1 MLTVFDAN
9 GLTVKTI
16 SGSPAATAPS
26 LSLLTPPQFAVGQ
39 YALPPVVACNTPGT
53 YAPGTTRFRMFAT
66 AAVDSS
72 HVYVSICDA
81 GAIADISTATSS
93 NSTGGTNAGDQLVTN
108 LVSPSATCG
117 ANCSTVAVIT
127 GFSISSNV
135 VTFTAANNFFAG
147 EKVSITGLST
157 GTDLNGRTLTVLAT
171 GLSPAQFECNF
182 IHDDVV
188 QTADSGSAVTL
199 TPPQTP
205 IFLLP
210 GQ

>member
-1 MLTVFDAN
+1 
-9 GLTVKTI
+9 
-16 SGSPAATAPS
+16 
-26 LSLLTPPQFAVGQ
+26 
-39 YALPPVVACNTPGT
+39 
-53 YAPGTTRFRMFAT
+53 
-66 AAVDSS
+66 
-72 HVYVSICDA
+72 VSICDA

-108 LVSPSATCG
+108 LVSPFATCG
-117 ANCSTVAVIT
+117 TNCSTVAVIT

-171 GLSPAQFECNF
+171 GL
-182 IHDDVV
+182 HDDVV
-188 QTADSGSAVTL
+188 QAADSGSAVPL